1 MSRYCPKSLPL
12 LGLATAAMLFGS
24 AVLADS
30 DDCAVPMADWQ
41 PREAVSQMAAEHGW
55 TVRRIKIHDGCYK
68 IYAQDTQGRPVEVKV
83 NPSTLQILEI
93 EIEDG
98 PDQDDTDGKT
108 LGGTSEKD

>member
-1 MSRYCPKSLPL
+1 MPRQIPKSFRLA
-12 LGLATAAMLFGS
+12 GLATAAMLFGT

-55 TVRRIKIHDGCYK
+55 VVRRIKIHDGCYK

-98 PDQDDTDGKT
+98 PDHDDNDGTT
-108 LGGTSEKD
+108 LGDTSQKD